1 MSGVIFSTDGLQL
14 TQAQEIWLQDWLSKF
29 GAWVYSGRLDKR
41 QSSMIAELMATVELR
56 GYPERPICNDDDGM
70 LIARVVDHI
79 YYIDRVAFGMLLSRY
94 VYCVSDRAIAKHY
107 HATVQPRIM
116 IRRNGM
122 LRKRKPSMSTC
133 RREVEEILR
142 ATEYL
147 IYQPLQDAF
156 IRREQERKS
165 RLLSRTC

>member
-1 MSGVIFSTDGLQL
+1 MSVFSV
-14 TQAQEIWLQDWLSKF
+14 EKSKY
-29 GAWVYSGRLDKR
+29 GCS
-41 QSSMIAELMATVELR
+41 I
-56 GYPERPICNDDDGM
+56 
-70 LIARVVDHI
+70 
-79 YYIDRVAFGMLLSRY
+79 SRY

-156 IRREQERKS
+156 IRR
-165 RLLSRTC
+165 